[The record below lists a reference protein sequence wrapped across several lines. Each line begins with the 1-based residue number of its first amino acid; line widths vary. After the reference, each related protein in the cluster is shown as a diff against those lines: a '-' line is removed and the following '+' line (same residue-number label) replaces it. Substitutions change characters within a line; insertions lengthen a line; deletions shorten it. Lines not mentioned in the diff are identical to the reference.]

1 MWTDL
6 NSVLTTELEKAEN
19 SDIVQELRDPDY
31 ASRQHYSRSTY
42 ASGCRGP
49 LCRKSEKDRGR
60 KRNEQRATEAGRIY
74 TPSVDEEANARD
86 PLLDMVIHWHLTHPD
101 EVERRAEA
109 YRNARAN
116 KVSA

>member
-6 NSVLTTELEKAEN
+6 NPILADELTKPEN
-19 SDIVQELRDPDY
+19 ADIVEELRDEEY

-42 ASGCRGP
+42 ASGCHGP
-49 LCRKSEKDRGR
+49 LCRKAERDRGR
-60 KRNEQRATEAGRIY
+60 KRNEQRAIEAGRSY
-74 TPSVDEEANARD
+74 SPAVDDEPSARD
-86 PLLDMVIHWHLTHPD
+86 ILLDMVIHWHLTHPD

-109 YRNARAN
+109 YRSARAS